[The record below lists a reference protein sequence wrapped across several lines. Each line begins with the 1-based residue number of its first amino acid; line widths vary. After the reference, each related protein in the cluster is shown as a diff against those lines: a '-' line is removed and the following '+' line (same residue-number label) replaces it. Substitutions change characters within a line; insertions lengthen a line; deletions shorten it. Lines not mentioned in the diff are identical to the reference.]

1 MNDRSVQTVSVH
13 GRNIP
18 VRVADNQDDDSIF
31 PYEAY
36 LRFIEIYM
44 KLLGDTMG
52 DKDDLQQEKN
62 KDSSQI
68 SEQQTLYELERV
80 KTGSLVRALV
90 QNK

>member
-1 MNDRSVQTVSVH
+1 MSYIEVNSSPDPKSSGIAAVNDRSVQTVSVH

-52 DKDDLQQEKN
+52 DKDDLQQRCTTK
-62 KDSSQI
+62 Q
-68 SEQQTLYELERV
+68 
-80 KTGSLVRALV
+80 
-90 QNK
+90 